1 MTIAQIF
8 LNSVPFIGCLV
19 VVFFGRLF
27 ADLFR
32 VCIVRFASWL
42 LPFLCKHVMLCR
54 NERGAVASI
63 STNARCGPQV
73 FLMVLLPLLASSLQE
88 QLDGSVVGLTPIAL
102 LGGAAPLHTS
112 PSNVHPVTSTA
123 HKNKTPVPA
132 PAVSLTQK
140 PKADSLTVPC
150 RASALVVPR
159 RGGRVVHGCEA
170 AEGRQA
176 ARNAR
181 VQLRHRHDSQQLCA
195 CPATAL
201 ARHVASH

>member
-1 MTIAQIF
+1 M
-8 LNSVPFIGCLV
+8 PFIGCLV

-102 LGGAAPLHTS
+102 LGGAAPKCTPRLLMSILSPPRHT
-112 PSNVHPVTSTA
+112 
-123 HKNKTPVPA
+123 KTKHRC
-132 PAVSLTQK
+132 L
-140 PKADSLTVPC
+140 
-150 RASALVVPR
+150 
-159 RGGRVVHGCEA
+159 
-170 AEGRQA
+170 
-176 ARNAR
+176 
-181 VQLRHRHDSQQLCA
+181 LRL
-195 CPATAL
+195 
-201 ARHVASH
+201 